1 MLSIASDLWFY
12 GNWKGRAT
20 AMRYVLLVVV
30 ALMLVSSSGVSAA
43 VQPVHVLYMD
53 GHIDP
58 TMANYISEGIK
69 EAERESAQAVLIL
82 MDTPG
87 GLMTSMQQ
95 IVRSFFAARV
105 PVIVYV
111 YPDGATATSA
121 GTFIAMAA
129 DIAAMSPASTIGSAS
144 PVSIG
149 SSGESEEMDETM
161 KRKVTNFAVE
171 YAKSIAEKRGRNEQW
186 AEKAVREGAN
196 LKASDALKQKVVD
209 IIAKDIPGL
218 MDKVDGETIKL
229 STGKTVTLNTADA
242 PLEERPMGPWEKFLH
257 YLSHPYVA
265 MFLSLIA
272 LYGIIYELSNPGAIL
287 PGVLGGI
294 AILLLLYSFSVI
306 PVNAAGFAFIA
317 FAIIL
322 FIAEFFVPGTGI
334 LTAGG
339 VISMFIGLMM
349 LFRASEGF
357 MVPIWLLVAVSLLT
371 GGFFLFVVGVG
382 LRALKNPYV
391 SGREGVVGRIGEA
404 RTNLDPTGKVFVDG
418 TMWTATSEDG
428 LIEKGEKVKVRAMTG
443 LKLTV
448 QKYIE

>member
-1 MLSIASDLWFY
+1 MIRTMLMII
-12 GNWKGRAT
+12 
-20 AMRYVLLVVV
+20 MLLALAVSAGAVV
-30 ALMLVSSSGVSAA
+30 A
-43 VQPVHVLYMD
+43 PVHVLYMD

-58 TMANYISEGIK
+58 AMADYISEGIR
-69 EAERESAQAVLIL
+69 EAEQDSAQAVLIL

-95 IVRSFFAARV
+95 IVRSFFAAKV

-111 YPDGATATSA
+111 YPEGATATSA

-149 SSGESEEMDETM
+149 SSGEAEQMDETM

-196 LKASDALKQKVVD
+196 LKASDALKQNVIDLV
-209 IIAKDIPGL
+209 AKDIPEL
-218 MDKVDGETIKL
+218 MDKVDGEKIKL

-272 LYGIIYELSNPGAIL
+272 LYGIIYELANPGSIL

-294 AILLLLYSFSVI
+294 SILLLLYSFSVI
-306 PVNAAGFAFIA
+306 PVNAAGFAFIV
-317 FAIIL
+317 FALIL
-322 FIAEFFVPGTGI
+322 FIAEFFVPGTGL

-357 MVPIWLLVAVSLLT
+357 MVPIWLLLAVSLVT
-371 GGFFLFVVGVG
+371 GAFFLFVVGIG
-382 LRALKNPYV
+382 MRALKNPYV
-391 SGREGVVGRIGEA
+391 SGREGVVGHIGEA
-404 RTNLDPTGKVFVDG
+404 RTDLDPAGKVFIDG
-418 TMWTATSEDG
+418 ALWSAVSEDG
-428 LIEKGEKVKVRAMTG
+428 LIHKGEMIKVKAMTG

-448 QKYIE
+448 QKHIE